1 MKMLTGDIKRLLDK
15 IYNLRSDD
23 SVILSSI
30 TEERKKAVETQERT
44 KNEKEL
50 LLKEIDKLTKDQRIL
65 EDQGNKLISLLGN
78 INRNEFNTILERL
91 NIDFNPDEI
100 NNKVKSSLPKT
111 IEQLADENKLK
122 SEQLK
127 EVEKE
132 MNDSMALVEELGL
145 RKDEA
150 LANQEKLN
158 EYIELA
164 LKGNINI
171 TRDAI
176 TSLLEKFDFDEN
188 ERREAAKIL
197 MFPEDALYEYD
208 AGIKSGENVVGK
220 SMADVF
226 AEAKELSDNDDI
238 TKEISDFLEQNA
250 AGEKVT
256 FEDKKT
262 DGPAEPIER
271 MEIKESAE
279 EPIIEE
285 KEEEL
290 VDSEPNQEP
299 VEDTAVTDEEVVEE
313 EQTVE
318 QVVEETPVAEEK
330 VVEETEK
337 TEDKNEQQ
345 DTEVEQEVIEEVK
358 EEPKEAMT
366 KEKLTEKLSSLGID
380 AGLLTPSALT
390 KVLENYDEELINN
403 NIGILK
409 DKKIDFKVIKGNADL
424 LLDKELGEKISKLL
438 EIGKLASDISLVPS
452 VLTKYDLKGLTDTI
466 NVLQISG
473 LDPKK
478 VPLMAF

>member
-1 MKMLTGDIKRLLDK
+1 
-15 IYNLRSDD
+15 
-23 SVILSSI
+23 
-30 TEERKKAVETQERT
+30 
-44 KNEKEL
+44 
-50 LLKEIDKLTKDQRIL
+50 
-65 EDQGNKLISLLGN
+65 
-78 INRNEFNTILERL
+78 
-91 NIDFNPDEI
+91 
-100 NNKVKSSLPKT
+100 
-111 IEQLADENKLK
+111 
-122 SEQLK
+122 
-127 EVEKE
+127 
-132 MNDSMALVEELGL
+132 
-145 RKDEA
+145 
-150 LANQEKLN
+150 
-158 EYIELA
+158 
-164 LKGNINI
+164 
-171 TRDAI
+171 
-176 TSLLEKFDFDEN
+176 
-188 ERREAAKIL
+188 
-197 MFPEDALYEYD
+197 
-208 AGIKSGENVVGK
+208 
-220 SMADVF
+220 
-226 AEAKELSDNDDI
+226 
-238 TKEISDFLEQNA
+238 
-250 AGEKVT
+250 
-256 FEDKKT
+256 
-262 DGPAEPIER
+262 

-337 TEDKNEQQ
+337 TEDNNEQQ